1 MSRLVLIS
9 IAIFL
14 LPFAIFSKKRIM
26 PTFWLNL
33 ILTLIFFIPDMV
45 HDSMGRDKRIIDY
58 TL

>member
-9 IAIFL
+9 LAIFL
-14 LPFAIFSKKRIM
+14 PPFAIFSKKIIM

-33 ILTLIFFIPDMV
+33 ILTLIFFIPDMA